1 MVGMMQEGVCND
13 KAAALDKEYIWD
25 TVLGTKNLRIVHVK
39 LRNTEDLVITVILK
53 HVRYLPIFQG
63 TVLVHTSNLNTGN
76 MTLVISVT
84 LDF

>member
-1 MVGMMQEGVCND
+1 MEMVGMMQEGVCND

-53 HVRYLPIFQG
+53 HVRYLPIF
-63 TVLVHTSNLNTGN
+63 
-76 MTLVISVT
+76 
-84 LDF
+84 